1 MGANA
6 LIENVFRECIKAC
19 ANTTY
24 TYIFNNCNQLHARE
38 FGEDQKV
45 ISDPCISQID
55 PSLRLSRLWK
65 KTNRD
70 LICIRLISGSNYAL
84 YQVN

>member
-24 TYIFNNCNQLHARE
+24 TYIFNNSNQLHVRE
-38 FGEDQKV
+38 FGEDQKAEPALEKDFHRFTV
-45 ISDPCISQID
+45 RQKQFSDVQIPD
-55 PSLRLSRLWK
+55 I
-65 KTNRD
+65 D
-70 LICIRLISGSNYAL
+70 VAG
-84 YQVN
+84 

>member
-45 ISDPCISQID
+45 ISDPCV
-55 PSLRLSRLWK
+55 K
-65 KTNRD
+65 KLT
-70 LICIRLISGSNYAL
+70 
-84 YQVN
+84 QV